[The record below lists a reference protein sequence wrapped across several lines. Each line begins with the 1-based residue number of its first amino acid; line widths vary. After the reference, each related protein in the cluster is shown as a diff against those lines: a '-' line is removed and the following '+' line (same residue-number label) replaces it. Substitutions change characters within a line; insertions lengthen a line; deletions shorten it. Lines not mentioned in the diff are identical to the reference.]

1 MPKTT
6 KNHKETTKTTKTT
19 KTHKKPTSSSLP
31 ANEKTCARLRLT
43 GALIA
48 LASVLMALLPLMFSG
63 IHRYIATFA
72 GPYMSEFA
80 VNSMVI
86 SGFVVALLYFLLG
99 IYIIR
104 AGERNTRLIRSVY
117 QVNVILTFLAFVA
130 GVLLFMPWPVPV
142 FKLVMTHMATS
153 SVIEQGI
160 IPMFIIMYIDM
171 ALIIGLVASVSGI
184 IYTCLIDKEKE
195 EKE

>member
-1 MPKTT
+1 MDRIKSMPKTT
-6 KNHKETTKTTKTT
+6 KNHKET
-19 KTHKKPTSSSLP
+19 KTHKKQTGSSLP

-63 IHRYIATFA
+63 VHKYITVFA
-72 GPYMSEFA
+72 GSYMTEFA
-80 VNSMVI
+80 TNFMVI

-99 IYIIR
+99 VHIIR

-117 QVNVILTFLAFVA
+117 QVNIILTFLAFVA

-153 SVIEQGI
+153 AVVEQGL
-160 IPMFIIMYIDM
+160 IPMFIMMYVDM

-195 EKE
+195 ANK

>member
-1 MPKTT
+1 MDRINSMPKTT
-6 KNHKETTKTTKTT
+6 KNHKETKTR
-19 KTHKKPTSSSLP
+19 KKQTGGSSLP

-63 IHRYIATFA
+63 IHRYIASFA
-72 GPYMSEFA
+72 GPYMSVFA
-80 VNSMVI
+80 NNAMVI

-99 IYIIR
+99 VHIIR

-117 QVNVILTFLAFVA
+117 QLNVVLTFLAFVA
-130 GVLLFMPWPVPV
+130 GVLLFMPWPIPV
-142 FKLVMTHMATS
+142 FRLVMTHMATS
-153 SVIEQGI
+153 TVIEQGM
-160 IPMFIIMYIDM
+160 IPMFIMMYVDM

-195 EKE
+195 AK